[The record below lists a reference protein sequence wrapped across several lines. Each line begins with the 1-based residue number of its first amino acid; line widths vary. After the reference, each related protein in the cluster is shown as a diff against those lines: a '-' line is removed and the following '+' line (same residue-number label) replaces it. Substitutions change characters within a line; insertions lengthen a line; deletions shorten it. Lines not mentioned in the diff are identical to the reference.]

1 MVVAVARH
9 GYADTTLAELV
20 RLAGVS
26 RTTFYAHFKDKE
38 DCFLATYDSIVEAAM
53 KRVTQAYLA
62 PGDWRER
69 MRAGFTEFMAVLAS
83 DPAAARLVIVDS
95 LALGARALE
104 RRAGAA
110 SGFEQMLRASFDQT
124 PELGHVPDVTI
135 RAMVGGVRRVI
146 YHQLTEG
153 NPDRLPELVDELL
166 RWVLSYQTPAPEGV
180 DPERAGKVT
189 AAPVATDDPLLDLP
203 AARLTLTPRERI
215 VLAVTS
221 VVAERGYQD
230 LTIPRI
236 SATAGISNQ
245 TFYEHFEGKQE
256 AFLAAFDRGAADAMT
271 DTLAAFE
278 SAPSW
283 PDGLWSG
290 LHALLGFLASEPH
303 FTRLAFLELLAAGP
317 AAYGR
322 SELVLDAF
330 GAFLDPGFEQ
340 HPELPRLV
348 GQAIVGGMW
357 NVIHHEVA
365 HERTAALA
373 RLTPRLAYIALAPFV
388 GAAEAAVL
396 AGDDPPG
403 SRLRAIRL
411 PASSRQPPRYTPW
424 PTIHSCRSGSS
435 PGRSAGEPRT
445 IVACTSSHTPPPS
458 SWASVDRG
466 SGAPPSPGRGV
477 RIAASRSTAR
487 SCTR

>member
-1 MVVAVARH
+1 MVVGMKRPPRDRSSPALYQGLAPGRHGLARAEVQRHQRDRLQGAMVAAVARH
-9 GYADTTLAELV
+9 GYADTTIGELV

-38 DCFLATYDSIVEAAM
+38 DCFLATYDSIVEAARE
-53 KRVTQAYLA
+53 RVTQAYLA
-62 PGDWRER
+62 AGDWGER
-69 MRAGFTEFMAVLAS
+69 MRAGFSEFMAVLAS

-95 LALGARALE
+95 LALGARAFE

-110 SGFEQMLRASFDQT
+110 TGFEQMLRTSFDQT
-124 PELGHVPDVTI
+124 PGLGHVPDTTI

-153 NPDRLPELVDELL
+153 RPEKLPELVDDLL
-166 RWVLSYQTPAPEGV
+166 RWVLSYQTAAPEGI
-180 DPERAGKVT
+180 DLERRAPTGPKPS
-189 AAPVATDDPLLDLP
+189 AAPDASHSQLLDLP

-215 VLAVTS
+215 VLAVTT

-245 TFYEHFEGKQE
+245 TFYEHFGGKEE
-256 AFLAAFDRGAADAMT
+256 AFLAAFDGGAAGAMG

-278 SAPSW
+278 AAPTW
-283 PDGLWSG
+283 PEALWSG
-290 LHALLGFLASEPH
+290 LEALLGFLASEPY
-303 FTRLAFLELLAAGP
+303 FSRLAFLELLAAGP

-330 GAFLDPGFEQ
+330 GAFLDPGFELR
-340 HPELPRLV
+340 PEVPRLV

-357 NVIHHEVA
+357 SIIHQEVA
-365 HERTAALA
+365 HERTAALVH
-373 RLTPRLAYIALAPFV
+373 LTPRLAYIALAPFV

-396 AGDDPPG
+396 AGDDP
-403 SRLRAIRL
+403 
-411 PASSRQPPRYTPW
+411 T
-424 PTIHSCRSGSS
+424 
-435 PGRSAGEPRT
+435 GEP
-445 IVACTSSHTPPPS
+445 
-458 SWASVDRG
+458 
-466 SGAPPSPGRGV
+466 APAGPTGD
-477 RIAASRSTAR
+477 
-487 SCTR
+487 

>member
-38 DCFLATYDSIVEAAM
+38 DCFLATYDSIVEAARE
-53 KRVTQAYLA
+53 RVTQAYRA
-62 PGDWRER
+62 PGDWRDR

-110 SGFEQMLRASFDQT
+110 NGFEQMLRASFDQT
-124 PELGHVPDVTI
+124 PELGHVPDMTV

-166 RWVLSYQTPAPEGV
+166 RWVLSYQTLAPEGI
-180 DPERAGKVT
+180 DPERAGQVT

-203 AARLTLTPRERI
+203 AARLTLTSRERI

-221 VVAERGYQD
+221 VVADRGYQD

-388 GAAEAAVL
+388 GAAEAAGL
-396 AGDDPPG
+396 AGDDPT
-403 SRLRAIRL
+403 RE
-411 PASSRQPPRYTPW
+411 PAPSDPV
-424 PTIHSCRSGSS
+424 
-435 PGRSAGEPRT
+435 AGE
-445 IVACTSSHTPPPS
+445 
-458 SWASVDRG
+458 
-466 SGAPPSPGRGV
+466 
-477 RIAASRSTAR
+477 
-487 SCTR
+487 